1 MKSNYWLID
10 TNDQNWWLWDAG
22 NQVTEEEAVKQFEWE
37 ESDKVKKIQSASPP
51 WEVREQL

>member
-22 NQVTEEEAVKQFEWE
+22 NQVTEEEAIKQFEWE